1 MLPLLFILPVIW
13 MLAYSRGRDSAEHR
27 GVGPRERDANPFPW
41 PTFASFEVA
50 SRSSKRLTAADYL
63 KHLNEAAAAARAV
76 DLVKHEALAADV
88 ASLMAAPDEVGHAVA
103 VLGAPIEM
111 LFVQKDLNVLG
122 ANPPVPENGTV
133 GRDTERAI
141 AAFQARFG
149 QNPTG
154 RLNSET
160 AAALRYSVGCIYS
173 QDRAFVV

>member
-1 MLPLLFILPVIW
+1 MLPLLFILPVLWVI
-13 MLAYSRGRDSAEHR
+13 AYKHGRDSAESR
-27 GVGPRERDANPFPW
+27 VSGAPPGSMFPFAAS
-41 PTFASFEVA
+41 ASFH
-50 SRSSKRLTAADYL
+50 SIQPGRRLTAADYL
-63 KHLNEAAAAARAV
+63 RHLNEAAAAARAV
-76 DLVKHEALAADV
+76 DFVKNEALRADV
-88 ASLMAAPDEVGHAVA
+88 AALMAAPDEVGHAVA

-122 ANPPVPENGTV
+122 ADPPLPENGSE
-133 GRDTERAI
+133 GKDTQRAI